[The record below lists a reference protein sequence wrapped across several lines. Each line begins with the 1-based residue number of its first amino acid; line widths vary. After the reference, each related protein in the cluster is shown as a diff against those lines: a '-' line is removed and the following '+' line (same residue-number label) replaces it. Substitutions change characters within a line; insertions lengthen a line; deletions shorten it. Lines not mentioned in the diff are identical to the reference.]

1 MHRQWSLPTQCPQG
15 TPGSREHKNSDGS
28 SISSFLRNLHNVFH
42 SGCTSLHSH
51 QQCNHYGECPF
62 TQEPCHGQG
71 SESWGGGRCL
81 QFSPKTGEGVSGPA
95 TVTTGLMEDHGKHTP
110 RCPELPQPQRFPTA
124 GPAVALPADGGEVP

>member
-1 MHRQWSLPTQCPQG
+1 MGSHRVQDGSVTSGEAG
-15 TPGSREHKNSDGS
+15 TLGS
-28 SISSFLRNLHNVFH
+28 SIWRVKFQSRW
-42 SGCTSLHSH
+42 
-51 QQCNHYGECPF
+51 HYGECPF